1 MFGVQRTRTLLG
13 PADPARRTPPQPPRL
28 SAGELI
34 AWAEA
39 TAEPCAAPAAVRRDA
54 RLPRRMVLATGTITL
69 VAGAVAVIVAPDMP
83 VAVEP
88 GPADPSGAAAGRVLV
103 PVAYRPGADE
113 AAGPR
118 LRALADGLVD
128 AAYEHSAGRFTYHR
142 KQVWGDPVMTSPD
155 GRFSVAFSQETK
167 VWWTPGEPGRQT
179 TVMGEREYPD
189 QASRDYWANHLPVSA
204 TASAT
209 ASADALTLPPFEPAA
224 LPSTRRELARMLKT
238 ELGAAAAG
246 KETSKIFGRYAVPRQ
261 SRAEILRILADV
273 PGFRWRGEVTD
284 RAGRDGLAVTFDD
297 REHGQQHLLIFH
309 PRTGE
314 LLASELLTLGPV
326 RMNAYELI
334 LETGRTDRVG

>member
-1 MFGVQRTRTLLG
+1 MFGARRTRTLLG
-13 PADPARRTPPQPPRL
+13 PADPARRMPPEPPRL
-28 SAGELI
+28 SAAELI

-39 TAEPCAAPAAVRRDA
+39 TAEPNTPRRGVRRDA
-54 RLPRRMVLATGTITL
+54 RLPRRMVLATGAVTL
-69 VAGAVAVIVAPDMP
+69 AAGAVAVIGASGVLVD
-83 VAVEP
+83 VER
-88 GPADPSGAAAGRVLV
+88 GPADPPGTAAGRVLV
-103 PVAYRPGADE
+103 PVAYQPGTDE

-128 AAYEHSAGRFTYHR
+128 AAYESSAGRYTYHR

-179 TVMGEREYPD
+179 TVMGVPEYPD
-189 QASRDYWANHLPVSA
+189 QASRDHWASRQPVSA
-204 TASAT
+204 TASA
-209 ASADALTLPPFEPAA
+209 DAIPLPPFEPAA

-238 ELGAAAAG
+238 ELGAAAVG
-246 KETSKIFGRYAVPRQ
+246 KETSKIFGRYAVPRAI
-261 SRAEILRILADV
+261 RAEVLRVLADV

-284 RAGRDGLAVTFDD
+284 RAGRAGLAVTFDD

-334 LETGRTDRVG
+334 LETGRTDRLG